1 VAGGAV
7 IAAPKPS
14 APPQLVDQ
22 GPVYR
27 RECGHGLPVFGGGH
41 RTARIALDDMRLD
54 DRSVRQ

>member
-7 IAAPKPS
+7 IVARQPS
-14 APPQLVDQ
+14 ALPWLVVH

-27 RECGHGLPVFGGGH
+27 RECGHVLRVFGGG
-41 RTARIALDDMRLD
+41 RRGAYIALDDMRLD